1 MVRRTSRNREQQL
14 PNIAK
19 SLSLFALAGTL
30 AACGDEAN
38 EDSFLS
44 SFGLASKA
52 PVEFAVVP
60 HKPLELP
67 ENLAALPPPTPG
79 SRNRTDL
86 TPIEDARVALGGN
99 PNGGVTVQSDAAL
112 LAATGA
118 RSAPSGIRQVLAEE
132 DALYREG
139 NKGPLLPRWF
149 NKNTEAVIYEDM
161 LLDPTIE
168 SLRQRASGRRTPEFP
183 PPSFE

>member
-1 MVRRTSRNREQQL
+1 L
-14 PNIAK
+14 PRYLKIIPF
-19 SLSLFALAGTL
+19 FALAGAL
-30 AACGDEAN
+30 AACGDDKEQ
-38 EDSFLS
+38 DSFLS
-44 SFGLASKA
+44 NIGLSSKA

-67 ENLAALPPPTPG
+67 ENLAELPAPIPG
-79 SRNRTDL
+79 ARNRTDL

-99 PNGGVTVQSDAAL
+99 PNGGVTVQSDAAV

-118 RSAPSGIRQVLAEE
+118 RTAPTGIRQVLAEE
-132 DALYREG
+132 DVEYRRYH
-139 NKGPLLPRWF
+139 KGAPLVRWF
-149 NKNTEAVIYEDM
+149 NKNTDAVVYEDM

-168 SLRQRASGRRTPEFP
+168 TLRQRAGGRRTPAIP